1 MHVRHCLVVIMM
13 LRKLFLVFAM
23 SCSLQVGALTF
34 DMPPPG
40 EDIVGEVMTVRVRDH
55 QDTINTYAEAY
66 GLGFRQLVAANPGV
80 NPWVPGEGRE
90 LVLPLQFILPPGE
103 RKGVVINL
111 AEFRMYHYQADGR
124 TVDTY
129 PIGIGREG
137 WETPLVSAKVTG
149 VIKDPTWVPT
159 ASIRADWAASGRHL
173 PAVVPPGPDNP
184 MGKWAIRLSAPSYYI
199 HGTNKDIGIGMRVS
213 AGCIRMYN
221 PDVAQ
226 FAERVAG
233 GTPVRIINVPVKVG
247 WKAGEM
253 YVEVHEA
260 LEEQREY
267 RVAEAD
273 VADAI
278 HLANRIAHAPVNIDW
293 LDAKAAAVNQSGV
306 PVRVSAVANVARN
319 N

>member
-1 MHVRHCLVVIMM
+1 M
-13 LRKLFLVFAM
+13 RKLLLLLAM
-23 SCSLQVGALTF
+23 SCSLQVDALTF
-34 DMPPPG
+34 DMPPSG
-40 EDIVGEVMTVRVRDH
+40 EDIVGEVMTVRVADH
-55 QDTINTYAEAY
+55 KDTINTYAEAY
-66 GLGFRQLVAANPGV
+66 GLGFRQIVAANPGV

-103 RKGVVINL
+103 RKGIVINL
-111 AEFRMYHYQADGR
+111 AEFRMYHYQPDGR

-137 WETPLVSAKVTG
+137 WETPLVAAKVLN

-159 ASIRADWAASGRHL
+159 ASIRADWAANGRRL

-199 HGTNKDIGIGMRVS
+199 HGTNKDLGIGMRVS

-221 PDVAQ
+221 PDVEQ
-226 FAERVAG
+226 FARRVAG
-233 GTPVRIINVPVKVG
+233 NTPVRIVNVPVKVG
-247 WKAGEM
+247 WKGGEM

-260 LEEQREY
+260 LEEQRGY
-267 RVAEAD
+267 HVPEAD

-278 HLANRIAHAPVNIDW
+278 HLANRIAHAPVQIDW
-293 LDAKAAAVNQSGV
+293 IDAKAAAVDQSGM
-306 PVRVSAVANVARN
+306 PVRVSATANTASIAAATE
-319 N
+319 

>member
-1 MHVRHCLVVIMM
+1 M
-13 LRKLFLVFAM
+13 RKLFLLFTL
-23 SCSLQVGALTF
+23 SCSLHVNALTF
-34 DMPPPG
+34 EMPPPG
-40 EDIVGEVMTVRVRDH
+40 EDIVGELMTVRVADYK
-55 QDTINTYAEAY
+55 DTINTYAEAY
-66 GLGFRQLVAANPGV
+66 GLGFRQIVAANPGV

-103 RKGVVINL
+103 RTGIVINL
-111 AEFRMYHYQADGR
+111 AEFRLYHFQPDGR

-159 ASIRADWAASGRHL
+159 ASIRADWAANGRRL

-184 MGKWAIRLSAPSYYI
+184 MGKWAVQLSARSYYI
-199 HGTNKDIGIGMRVS
+199 HGTNKELGIGMRVS

-221 PDVAQ
+221 PDVEQ
-226 FAERVAG
+226 FAKRVG
-233 GTPVRIINVPVKVG
+233 KGTPIRIINTPVKVG
-247 WKAGEM
+247 WIGGQM

-260 LEEQREY
+260 LEEQRTHH
-267 RVAEAD
+267 VPEAA

-278 HLANRIAHAPVNIDW
+278 HLANRLARAPVDVDW
-293 LDAKAAAVNQSGV
+293 IDAKAAAVDQSGI
-306 PVRVSAVANVARN
+306 PLRVSASGAGSIARSD
-319 N
+319 